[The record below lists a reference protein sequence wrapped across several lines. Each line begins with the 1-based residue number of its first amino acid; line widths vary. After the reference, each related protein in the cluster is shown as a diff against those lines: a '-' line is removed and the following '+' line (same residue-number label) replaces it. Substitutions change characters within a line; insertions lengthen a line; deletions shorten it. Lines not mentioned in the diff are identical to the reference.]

1 MSEGSQPMSPA
12 SAPPR
17 ADRPRRARRP
27 LGWRRGLLF
36 SALAL
41 FGVLG
46 LLELGLRVAGVA
58 GAPDRTTTW
67 FADHI
72 LRPPLWTE
80 RTLNDLGTSTMAAGQ
95 QHHFRPFTPAK
106 PSDAYRIVVF
116 GGSAAHGYGVLEPGS
131 FPHRLQQLL
140 QRAVPDREVQVINM
154 GTIAWSSQQLLWAAR
169 RIFELPDWDLVVVY
183 SGHNELLEL
192 SSWKTFKTPSE
203 HRRYTRTLLL
213 NQRLE
218 GLRLYQVLRSVL
230 GRDEPPP
237 LPADSE
243 GMPAS
248 PEESKELGLAPGLDP
263 ISATPAMRLDD
274 LAAIPREKRA
284 RIGDLERAY
293 AASTYRHNVGKIV
306 ELAWSHG
313 VPSFLINPA
322 PNDFHDPAWFPRD
335 GKRGARFNAL
345 MDEAEALPL
354 EDSQGRV
361 GLAREAL
368 DLFDDPRAHHLLG
381 QTLMSQGDT
390 TGARGHLL
398 AARQLAEYPNRV
410 VPEVSEAVLS
420 FDGEPGVVGVL
431 DAEALFRSESE
442 DRTIGYELVYDHCHP
457 SVEGNWLIAGE
468 LAQALLDSADA
479 ELASPGENPATDAA
493 LLDSWTKAG
502 RKQTREARGEDWRL
516 WEWTGLRYRDDQI
529 EYIADAQGQWQE
541 RSEEAEAKVRSAEV
555 SAQDWLVLGNYR
567 FYGYQVEE
575 ALAAWREAW
584 SLDQTLCL
592 SRANAA
598 YALRMVGAREKAL
611 VEAEVAVSCAPER
624 EDFEAERDLLR
635 RLTAAD

>member
-1 MSEGSQPMSPA
+1 MTTDE
-12 SAPPR
+12 PPSKP
-17 ADRPRRARRP
+17 DRPRRARRP
-27 LGWRRGLLF
+27 LGLRRGLFF

-41 FGVLG
+41 VGVLG

-80 RTLNDLGTSTMAAGQ
+80 RALEGLGTSTMAAGQ
-95 QHHFRPFTPAK
+95 QHHFRPFTPEK

-140 QRAVPDREVQVINM
+140 QRAVPDREIQVINM

-169 RIFELPDWDLVVVY
+169 RIFEVPDWDLVVVY

-192 SSWKTFKTPSE
+192 SSWKTFKEPNE

-230 GRDEPPP
+230 GRSEPPP
-237 LPADSE
+237 LPADAE
-243 GMPAS
+243 GRPAS
-248 PEESKELGLAPGLDP
+248 PEESQELGLAPGLDP

-284 RIGDLERAY
+284 RIGDLERRY

-306 ELAWSHG
+306 QLAWSHG

-335 GKRGARFNAL
+335 GQHGARFNAL
-345 MDEAEALPL
+345 MDEAEGLPL
-354 EDSQGRV
+354 EDSQGRME
-361 GLAREAL
+361 LAREAL
-368 DLFDDPRAHHLLG
+368 GLFDDPRAHHLLG

-390 TGARGHLL
+390 TGAREHLL
-398 AARQLAEYPNRV
+398 SARQLAEYPNRV
-410 VPEVSEAVLS
+410 VPEVSEAILS

-431 DAEALFRSESE
+431 DAEALFRSQSQ
-442 DRTIGYELVYDHCHP
+442 DGTIGYELVYDHCHP

-468 LAQALLDSADA
+468 LARGLLGSPDASLTSLGDS
-479 ELASPGENPATDAA
+479 PAIDEE
-493 LLDSWTKAG
+493 LLDSWTETG
-502 RKQTREARGEDWRL
+502 RRQAREARSEDWRL
-516 WEWTGLRYRDDQI
+516 WEWTGLRYQDEQT

-541 RSEEAEAKVRSAEV
+541 RSEAAEAKVHSAEV

-567 FYGYQVEE
+567 FYDYRVEE
-575 ALAAWREAW
+575 ALEAWRQAL

-592 SRANAA
+592 ARANAA
-598 YALRMVGAREKAL
+598 YALRMVGARDKAL
-611 VEAEVAVSCAPER
+611 LEAEAAVSCEPGR